1 MESSSDNQTK
11 MTLNPVGIVKSEIK
25 TPGLKAN
32 TNDIELQTKKD
43 QLKEDHQIIQNNICE
58 LVVFPEFESLLD
70 GIEDFSH
77 ILVLYWPHLI
87 DPERRK
93 LKKVHPMGRKDMPIK
108 GIFST
113 CSPARP
119 NPILVS
125 AVELVERN
133 RNILRVKGFE
143 AVDNSPVIDIKP
155 YSTSYYRVED
165 PIVPK
170 WMAQISHEV
179 ETQK

>member
-1 MESSSDNQTK
+1 MESLPDNQLE
-11 MTLNPVGIVKSEIK
+11 MMLHPVGVVKSDIK
-25 TPGLKAN
+25 TPELKAN
-32 TNDIELQTKKD
+32 ANDIELQTQKE
-43 QLKEDHQIIQNNICE
+43 QLRENHQAIKNNICE
-58 LVVFPEFESLLD
+58 LVIFPKFESLLD

-87 DPERRK
+87 DPERRN
-93 LKKVHPMGRKDMPIK
+93 LQKVHPMGRKDMPIK

-125 AVELVERN
+125 AVELVDRN

-143 AVDNSPVIDIKP
+143 AVDNSPVVDIKP
-155 YSTSYYRVED
+155 YSTSYYRVDD
-165 PIVPK
+165 PIVSE
-170 WMAQISHEV
+170 WMAQIHS
-179 ETQK
+179 ETQNLE